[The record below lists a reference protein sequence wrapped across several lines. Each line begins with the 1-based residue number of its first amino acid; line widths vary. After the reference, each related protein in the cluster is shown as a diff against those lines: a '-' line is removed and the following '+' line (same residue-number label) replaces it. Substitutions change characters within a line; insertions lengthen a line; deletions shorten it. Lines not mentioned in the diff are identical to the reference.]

1 MKNNKT
7 RNRKFRINKTK
18 NNNTKNN
25 KTKNKLKIGGR
36 VERIKYT
43 VSEGHLTP
51 DLRSKFR
58 IEKGPTYY
66 KSNSKL
72 EYLYNYIANAS
83 QEIEEHIA
91 VILNGEPKKNKKH
104 QLYEFKYPKKYV

>member
-7 RNRKFRINKTK
+7 RNKKTRNKK
-18 NNNTKNN
+18 MRNN

-36 VERIKYT
+36 IERIKYT

-51 DLRSKFR
+51 DLRSNFR

-72 EYLYNYIANAS
+72 EYFYNYIANAS

-104 QLYEFKYPKKYV
+104 QLYEFKYPKKYI

>member
-7 RNRKFRINKTK
+7 RNKKMR
-18 NNNTKNN
+18 NN
-25 KTKNKLKIGGR
+25 KTKSNKKNHKMKIGGDGKQR
-36 VERIKYT
+36 IEKIKYT

-51 DLRSKFR
+51 HLRSTFR

-66 KSNSKL
+66 NSNSKL
-72 EYLYNYIANAS
+72 EYYNFIANAS

-104 QLYEFKYPKKYV
+104 KEYEFIYYDKHL